1 MMYYIHFE
9 ITVILAIWLALI
21 AAIYSRIAPS
31 SRLFQRRNLVTG
43 NQEMIVS
50 RKILII
56 GRWQCILKKGGKFL
70 KSGAAWLGEY
80 NRVI

>member
-1 MMYYIHFE
+1 M
-9 ITVILAIWLALI
+9 
-21 AAIYSRIAPS
+21 
-31 SRLFQRRNLVTG
+31 TG

-56 GRWQCILKKGGKFL
+56 GRWQSILKKGGKFL
-70 KSGAAWLGEY
+70 KSGAASVGEY

>member
-9 ITVILAIWLALI
+9 IAVILAIWLALI

-31 SRLFQRRNLVTG
+31 SRLFQRGNLVTG

-56 GRWQCILKKGGKFL
+56 GRWQSILKKGGEFL
-70 KSGAAWLGEY
+70 KSGAASVGEY